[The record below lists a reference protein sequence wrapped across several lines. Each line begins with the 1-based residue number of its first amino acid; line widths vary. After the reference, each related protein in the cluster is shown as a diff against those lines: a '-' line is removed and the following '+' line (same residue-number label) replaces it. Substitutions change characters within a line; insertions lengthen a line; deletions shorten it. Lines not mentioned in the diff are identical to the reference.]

1 MFRCEMLSFQAHEHI
16 INTRGACVIPCHTEI
31 YWASSLNLGIIE
43 ESTLWGWRYGL
54 SIKQTN
60 GFLFMFYS
68 SGVANSRE
76 TYHKAREEIHKNHFT
91 CFWIEKQTDSQKGR
105 DLDYECGTI
114 SQTKQSIS
122 TLMKHVVV
130 LNLSSHW
137 RNLSQIQSNKHI

>member
-1 MFRCEMLSFQAHEHI
+1 MLSFQAHEHI
-16 INTRGACVIPCHTEI
+16 INIRGACVIPKSI
-31 YWASSLNLGIIE
+31 GRVVSIVSIWASLKNPLCGVGITTSVE
-43 ESTLWGWRYGL
+43 
-54 SIKQTN
+54 QTN
-60 GFLFMFYS
+60 GFVFMFYS

-76 TYHKAREEIHKNHFT
+76 TYHKATGRDSSIILHVSELK
-91 CFWIEKQTDSQKGR
+91 KQTDSQKGR

-137 RNLSQIQSNKHI
+137 GNLSQIQSNKHI